1 MIEEQG
7 RVMSVEKD
15 GVWVETIRKSTCS
28 SCSARNGCGQHL
40 AERYVTNKSHSY
52 IRATSDIA
60 LDENDKVIVG
70 IPEGALIKA
79 SMFVYLLPLV
89 CMMGS
94 LWLATSLAWS
104 ELITILAALAGLAL
118 GFMPVRSL
126 GKRAGEMCRVRVVR
140 VLPREVTEPEWMPVR
155 KSWSA

>member
-1 MIEEQG
+1 MIEEPG
-7 RVMSVEKD
+7 RVMSVEQD

-40 AERYVTNKSHSY
+40 AERYVSSKSHSY
-52 IRATSDIA
+52 IRATSDVA
-60 LDENDKVIVG
+60 LNENDKVVVG

-89 CMMGS
+89 SMMGS
-94 LWLATSLAWS
+94 LWLSTWLEWN
-104 ELITILAALAGLAL
+104 ELVTVLTALAGLAL
-118 GFMPVRSL
+118 GFLPVRSL
-126 GKRAGEMCRVRVVR
+126 GRRAGEMCRVRVVR